1 MIHKIIWSDF
11 TIENLKDIFE
21 YYKIKASKKI
31 AEKIRRQI
39 LASTKQLTQNPESGQ
54 IESYLEKLKQNHR
67 YLLSGNYKIIYR
79 IEKDQIFINDVFD
92 VRQNPNKMAVNKR
105 NE

>member
-1 MIHKIIWSDF
+1 MINKIIWSDF
-11 TIENLKDIFE
+11 AIENLKDIFD

-92 VRQNPNKMAVNKR
+92 VRQNPNKMADNS
-105 NE
+105 